1 MTYPDRNRTK
11 KLDFV
16 DTQKLSSTF
25 VLLWYKNCEKDERHT
40 SPISLS
46 NTLFK
51 HYSSVECLEF
61 QVKNVVHVSIANIQ
75 HAAVII
81 YKGSITQCCKFE
93 TLLDNFMDDFGDE
106 NPSTDEVSKF
116 ALNYIEG
123 NTDGKRKHSDGD
135 QSSDS
140 ENIAPVSEHTGLNGP
155 KYKSTPKSKVLKK
168 KHVNEVL
175 NENSESESFASFYKS
190 QKGSKKSEAQIM
202 ALEKRKLDMLLD
214 NVDAPRA
221 LMLPIISDVPKT
233 KHCGSPKLSKLSCL
247 EAILIEQKKLL
258 FEQKKTNKL
267 LSEIL
272 RPIEKESVNNDNAVY
287 TGFDAEFKLHDI
299 QKREPCSFA
308 RKFIL
313 LRFGKEFTCTR
324 ICEPNGPTARIHMEN
339 EEIQEVKGALDKVFT
354 SYNWRVVR
362 ASINQFFRDNK
373 SSTKV

>member
-25 VLLWYKNCEKDERHT
+25 VLLWYKDCEKDERHT

-51 HYSSVECLEF
+51 HYSSFECLEF

-175 NENSESESFASFYKS
+175 NENSESESFASFYNS
-190 QKGSKKSEAQIM
+190 QKGSKKST
-202 ALEKRKLDMLLD
+202 DY
-214 NVDAPRA
+214 
-221 LMLPIISDVPKT
+221 
-233 KHCGSPKLSKLSCL
+233 G
-247 EAILIEQKKLL
+247 
-258 FEQKKTNKL
+258 
-267 LSEIL
+267 
-272 RPIEKESVNNDNAVY
+272 
-287 TGFDAEFKLHDI
+287 
-299 QKREPCSFA
+299 
-308 RKFIL
+308 
-313 LRFGKEFTCTR
+313 FGKAE
-324 ICEPNGPTARIHMEN
+324 A
-339 EEIQEVKGALDKVFT
+339 
-354 SYNWRVVR
+354 
-362 ASINQFFRDNK
+362 
-373 SSTKV
+373 